1 MSKKNDTTQQEPA
14 ASGSPAVE
22 NPQADSG
29 SPAVENQPADSG
41 SPAATTAYD
50 DLLKNGT
57 AILEAPTREALA
69 ELVNNIPADCRYAVG
84 AVGRKQDGSAYTI
97 QVDIIK

>member
-1 MSKKNDTTQQEPA
+1 MSKKATQTSE
-14 ASGSPAVE
+14 SVE
-22 NPQADSG
+22 T
-29 SPAVENQPADSG
+29 VESALP
-41 SPAATTAYD
+41 TVYD

-69 ELVNNIPADCRYAVG
+69 ELVDNIPADTKYCVG

-97 QVDIIK
+97 RVEIIKNE